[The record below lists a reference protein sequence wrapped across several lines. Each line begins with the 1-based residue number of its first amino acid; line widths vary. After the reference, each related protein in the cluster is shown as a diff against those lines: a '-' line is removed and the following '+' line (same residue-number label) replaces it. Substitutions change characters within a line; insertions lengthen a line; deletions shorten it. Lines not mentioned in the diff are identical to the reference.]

1 MAIID
6 GTYRDERYGQTIYN
20 LLMAHFNNPIG
31 VSGLMGN
38 LQAESCLTPYRMQ
51 SEHSES
57 ANISHNYATD
67 VVQGNITRT
76 QFIAQDADS
85 IWYNGVEY
93 PGTGFGLAQW
103 TWFSRKAN
111 LYDWRLANGYV
122 DFGVNCTVSFLLHEL
137 STDYTDSYNAIM
149 NATNLRSVSDYILQ
163 HFENPQDQSEAAK
176 VHRYNLSLAI
186 LNDYGG
192 YIPPVIPSTSK
203 RTYPWVLFK

>member
-20 LLMAHFNNPIG
+20 LLMAHFHNDIG

-51 SEHSES
+51 SELSES
-57 ANISHNYATD
+57 ADISRSYAND

-76 QFIAQDADS
+76 QFVAKDQGS

-93 PGTGFGLAQW
+93 AGVGFGLAQW
-103 TWFSRKAN
+103 TYFNRKEA
-111 LYDWRLANGYV
+111 LYDWRIANEFI
-122 DFGVNCTVSFLLHEL
+122 DFGVNCTVSFLIHEL
-137 STDYTDSYNAIM
+137 STNYPECYDMVLNG
-149 NATNLRSVSDYILQ
+149 TNLRTVSDYILAN
-163 HFENPQDQSEAAK
+163 FENPKDQSTEMK
-176 VHRYNLSLAI
+176 LHRYRLAAAI

-192 YIPPVIPSTSK
+192 HTPVIISTRK
-203 RTYPWVLFK
+203 TKYPWVLFK